1 MTPSPLRWRMISL
14 AFLATMINYLDRQTL
29 SVAAPL
35 LQERFH
41 ISDEAYGWVVSA
53 FLGTYTIMNGA
64 SGPLIDRLG
73 TKIGYALCVAW
84 WSAAAAL
91 HALTT
96 GALSLGIFRGL
107 LGIGEAGNWPA
118 AVKVVAEWF
127 PEKERALASGVF
139 NSGSAV
145 GAIVAPP
152 LVAYLIVNFG
162 WQAAFLFIGLT
173 GGIWLTAWFAIY
185 YTPKLDHASAAERP
199 IPVLDLITTRMVI
212 AFTVSKVFLDPVWYF
227 YIFWFP
233 KYLKTTRH
241 FDLAGIGRYAWI
253 PFMVAGFG
261 NLFGGWMS
269 SALLKRGYSVTVAR
283 KATITFFAALMLSAI
298 PAVLASEAWM
308 SIALVSIAMMGYT
321 GALANMLSIP
331 ADVFPKVAVGS
342 VYGLA
347 SMGSGGGGMLFTLIT
362 GWVVQRHGYTP
373 VFFGFGVLPLICAGI
388 LWGWLGPLDRKLD
401 VTKSHAIT
409 T

>member
-1 MTPSPLRWRMISL
+1 MISL

-139 NSGSAV
+139 NSGSAI
-145 GAIVAPP
+145 GAIIAPP

-173 GGIWLTAWFAIY
+173 GAIWLIAWFAIY
-185 YTPKLDHASAAERP
+185 YTPAEARLERP
-199 IPVLDLITTRMVI
+199 LPVLDLITNPVVV
-212 AFTVSKVFLDPVWYF
+212 AFTISKVFLDPVWYF

-233 KYLKTTRH
+233 KYLKTARH
-241 FDLAGIGRYAWI
+241 FDLAGIGKYAWI

-298 PAVLASEAWM
+298 PAVLAPEAWM

-331 ADVFPKVAVGS
+331 ADVFPKSAVGS

-401 VTKSHAIT
+401 VMKSPVT
-409 T
+409 MS

>member
-1 MTPSPLRWRMISL
+1 
-14 AFLATMINYLDRQTL
+14 
-29 SVAAPL
+29 
-35 LQERFH
+35 
-41 ISDEAYGWVVSA
+41 
-53 FLGTYTIMNGA
+53 MNGA

-152 LVAYLIVNFG
+152 LVAYLIANFG

-173 GGIWLTAWFAIY
+173 GGIWLIAWFAIY
-185 YTPKLDHASAAERP
+185 YTPKFDHAATLERP

-212 AFTVSKVFLDPVWYF
+212 AFTISKVFLDPVWYF

-261 NLFGGWMS
+261 NIFGGWMS

-298 PAVLASEAWM
+298 PAVLAPEAWI
-308 SIALVSIAMMGYT
+308 SIAFVSVAMMGYT

-331 ADVFPKVAVGS
+331 ADVFPKSAVGS

-401 VTKSHAIT
+401 VMKSPAT
-409 T
+409 TT